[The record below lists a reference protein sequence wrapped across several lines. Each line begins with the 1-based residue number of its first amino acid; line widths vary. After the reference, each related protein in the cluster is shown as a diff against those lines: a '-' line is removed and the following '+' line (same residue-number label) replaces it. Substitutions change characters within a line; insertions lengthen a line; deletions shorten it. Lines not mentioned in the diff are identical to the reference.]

1 MTLVLPREDKTSD
14 GFGPLRTWRGPK
26 SCVTGQ
32 GHYYIQSQSL
42 FLNVL
47 EEQSTCWPPSVSRA
61 RTQHTQTAAQKAYA
75 PALPVTLSLTRKSR
89 SKTDTI
95 GSRLSETG
103 VTCYHCVVWR
113 RTLLLSTRVA
123 SLKMRGSAHMVACT
137 VPAQTPTVNHSL
149 FNTLHSELCTGMD
162 QTDTGASWKITC
174 QQERSL
180 FPPITQSLGSF
191 HDFLGW

>member
-103 VTCYHCVVWR
+103 VTCYHCAVWQ

-149 FNTLHSELCTGMD
+149 FNTLH
-162 QTDTGASWKITC
+162 TDSAQAWIRPTLGLHGKSLASKKEVC
-174 QQERSL
+174 
-180 FPPITQSLGSF
+180 FPP
-191 HDFLGW
+191 